1 MARISTDP
9 DGQTLIGRPRRL
21 TEVTGDDEQ
30 ITEPKYGVSTREHKN
45 RLFIVTV
52 EADLPQGIADVS
64 LVTVV
69 GVGGFD
75 TVDGAVAKYVTLYF
89 YQLNLLP
96 LSHLIHI

>member
-9 DGQTLIGRPRRL
+9 DGQTLIGRPRRQ
-21 TEVTGDDEQ
+21 TAVTGDDEQ
-30 ITEPKYGVSTREHKN
+30 ITEPRYGVSTREHKN

-64 LVTVV
+64 LVA
-69 GVGGFD
+69 VGGFD